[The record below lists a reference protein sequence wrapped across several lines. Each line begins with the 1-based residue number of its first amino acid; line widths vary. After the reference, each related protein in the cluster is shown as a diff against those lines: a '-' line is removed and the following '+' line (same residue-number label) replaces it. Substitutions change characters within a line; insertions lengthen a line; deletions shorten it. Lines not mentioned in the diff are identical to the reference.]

1 MRAKE
6 MRERST
12 EELATMVENLQ
23 RELFTAR
30 FKNHTNRLYDSSE
43 LPKKRHDLARVKTIL
58 RERKTVETAGGA
70 AKADAGAEG

>member
-6 MRERST
+6 LRDRSE
-12 EELATMVENLQ
+12 EELQTMEQNLRQ
-23 RELFTAR
+23 EIFTAR

-58 RERKTVETAGGA
+58 RQRELNVGKEQTEET
-70 AKADAGAEG
+70 EG